1 MSKQTENYIGSQQ
14 HWEDSINDDYDY
26 LKQME
31 KEMEKDIE
39 KLMYNGLEKRNKMI
53 LAPKEK
59 ANELVTMHHN
69 LIQDIGGE
77 LGQEI
82 LVTILAK
89 QCALIGVDEI
99 LKALQVPPIENKGS
113 KLYDSQIEYWQEVKE
128 EIEKI

>member
-14 HWEDSINDDYDY
+14 HWEDRINDDYDY

-31 KEMEKDIE
+31 KEMEKDVE
-39 KLMYNGLEKRNKMI
+39 KLIYNGLEKRNKMI
-53 LAPKEK
+53 LTPKEK

-89 QCALIGVDEI
+89 QCALIAVDEI
-99 LKALQVPPIENKGS
+99 LFVL
-113 KLYDSQIEYWQEVKE
+113 EYNLDFKMERSIGYYLEVKE
-128 EIEKI
+128 EIENL